1 MIRIKLKGID
11 VLKCTIESL
20 RFYRLQNHFIKG
32 QNNISPYFCPKS
44 RLYITLRKKIS
55 GYSLGQPFFLK
66 KRKGKKRKEE
76 KRKERAKGL
85 LIS

>member
-11 VLKCTIESL
+11 VLKWPIKSL
-20 RFYRLQNHFIKG
+20 RFNRLQNHFIKG
-32 QNNISPYFCPKS
+32 QNGISPYFCPKVK
-44 RLYITLRKKIS
+44 TLHLLKEEIH
-55 GYSLGQPFFLK
+55 GYSLSQPFLLR

-76 KRKERAKGL
+76 KRKDRAKGL